1 MKRIIPVVVF
11 VVLLS
16 ATACAGEHSVAQ
28 EAHSAQEAGSEH
40 SPSAEQNRAL
50 PFNIRHYGHFQK
62 MVQNKDVAGTVDLK
76 TALSAPNMYAVG
88 ALAGGAG
95 EITVNNSQVW
105 LAYGKDGLEKTTT
118 SVLEGEEALLLV
130 AADVETWREVALPNE
145 MSEEELHQ
153 FIVDQA
159 AAHDIDT
166 SVPFPFLLEGH
177 FDLDW
182 HVINGPNPDFQ
193 GHGGPP
199 FLIQVEETVEQKA
212 ATIIGFYSADIQ
224 GVFTHPGESWHLHVL
239 FAEEEKA
246 GHVDKLLVRDAVLK
260 LPEK

>member
-1 MKRIIPVVVF
+1 MKRIIPVVVL

-16 ATACAGEHSVAQ
+16 VTACAKQHGVAQ
-28 EAHSAQEAGSEH
+28 EHRGEH
-40 SPSAEQNRAL
+40 LPSDPQNREL

-62 MVQNKDVAGTVDLK
+62 MVQNKDVAGTTDLK
-76 TALSAPNMYAVG
+76 TAISAPNMYAVG

-95 EITVNNSQVW
+95 EITLLNSQVW
-105 LAYGKDGLEKTTT
+105 LAYGKDGLDKTTT
-118 SVLEGEEALLLV
+118 TIPQGEEALLLV
-130 AADVETWREVALPNE
+130 TAEVETWQEVVVPKE

-159 AAHDIDT
+159 AAHEIDP
-166 SVPFPFLLEGH
+166 SAPFPFLLEGH
-177 FDLDW
+177 FDLEW
-182 HVINGPNPDFQ
+182 HVVNGPNPDFQ

-199 FLIQVEETVEQKA
+199 FLIQVKETVEQKA